1 MSEPTNAAAI
11 RDLSNPVLP
20 CVARL
25 GAARDLV
32 VFVAAY
38 DPTNAR
44 ACPWARHLPATF
56 VDANISGQRSSVET
70 FDRSTPDANAP
81 VVRAPGCFIAS
92 K

>member
-11 RDLSNPVLP
+11 RDLSIPVLP

-25 GAARDLV
+25 GAHATF

-70 FDRSTPDANAP
+70 LGCRTPDANAP
-81 VVRAPGCFIAS
+81 VVRASGRFVAR